1 MNAYIR
7 MIWNILK
14 YLFIYLFSIL
24 LCTLI
29 YSSEFINL
37 IKSGK
42 INQLSDI
49 SNNVIF
55 ILLAQYIFAI
65 VLYILLFKNKQESLS
80 KKCKLN
86 KVSFKNSIIILIIA
100 LSMVILIS
108 SFSSL
113 LNNKFK
119 IYDDIQIFSLHM
131 ITTQQFIALLFS
143 TIFAPA
149 FEEILFR
156 GLIFNELKD
165 NMNIFASIII
175 QAMIFATMHG
185 SIYKDIYTF
194 LLGIIAALIYLWVN
208 SIFASIL
215 LHGLFNLFG
224 SLLAP
229 CIAYY
234 NINLVIFVTLSLIT
248 LLVSLVILFKSNNNI
263 RMKSNLN

>member
-55 ILLAQYIFAI
+55 ILLAQYILAI

-113 LNNKFK
+113 FNNKFK

-131 ITTQQFIALLFS
+131 ITTQQFIALIFS

-165 NMNIFASIII
+165 NIN
-175 QAMIFATMHG
+175 
-185 SIYKDIYTF
+185 
-194 LLGIIAALIYLWVN
+194 
-208 SIFASIL
+208 IFASIL

-248 LLVSLVILFKSNNNI
+248 LLASLVILFKSNNN
-263 RMKSNLN
+263 RHMKSNLN

>member
-1 MNAYIR
+1 MPLYFY
-7 MIWNILK
+7 K
-14 YLFIYLFSIL
+14 YRGFISIL

-55 ILLAQYIFAI
+55 NVIFILLAQYILAI
-65 VLYILLFKNKQESLS
+65 VLYILLFKNKHESLS

-86 KVSFKNSIIILIIA
+86 KVSIKNSIIILIIA
-100 LSMVILIS
+100 LSMIILIS

-131 ITTQQFIALLFS
+131 ITTQQFIALIFS

-165 NMNIFASIII
+165 NIN
-175 QAMIFATMHG
+175 
-185 SIYKDIYTF
+185 
-194 LLGIIAALIYLWVN
+194 
-208 SIFASIL
+208 IFASIL

-234 NINLVIFVTLSLIT
+234 SINLVIFVTLSLIT
-248 LLVSLVILFKSNNNI
+248 LLASLVILFKSNNN
-263 RMKSNLN
+263 RHMKSNLN